1 MKTFKILPILFV
13 VSFLFTGCLY
23 NFVAPDPEGPTD
35 PTDPDAPEVSFSA
48 EIIPIWNN
56 SNNCTACHKT
66 GGTNP
71 DLTPDKAYQSV
82 NSSKYINLSTPEES
96 NIYLVPHP
104 DQSGHSQK
112 KYTTAQAN
120 KILLWI
126 NQGAQN
132 N

>member
-1 MKTFKILPILFV
+1 MKIFKLLPVLV
-13 VSFLFTGCLY
+13 VFAFLFSGCAY
-23 NFVAPDPEGPTD
+23 NFIVPEPEGPI
-35 PTDPDAPEVSFSA
+35 DPDRPVSFSA

-56 SNNCTACHKT
+56 NNNCTSCHKT

-82 NSSKYINLSTPEES
+82 NNAKYINHTTPEES
-96 NIYLVPHP
+96 SIYLTPHP
-104 DQSGHSQK
+104 VESGHSQK

-120 KILLWI
+120 TVLLWI
-126 NQGAQN
+126 IQGAKN